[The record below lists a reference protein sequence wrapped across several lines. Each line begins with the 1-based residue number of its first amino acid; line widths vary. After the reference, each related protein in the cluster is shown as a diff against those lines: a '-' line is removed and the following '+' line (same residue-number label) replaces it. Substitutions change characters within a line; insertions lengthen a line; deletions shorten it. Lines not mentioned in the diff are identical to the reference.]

1 MKLRCTFLE
10 PAFAKALAEFYTIGK
25 TYAASIKPGS
35 KVGAVLVES
44 NEGNEGEQLAAVPS
58 RAGFEVQ
65 IKNQMPIAKF
75 EVVGK
80 RTVKLVKTEKSVT
93 LKLDG
98 VGKSDKRRFR
108 RVCRQYRKLK
118 FINPGFY
125 YDLES
130 DRHMANL
137 ARYHRR

>member
-10 PAFAKALAEFYTIGK
+10 PAFSSALAEFYTIGK

-35 KVGAVLVES
+35 KVGAVLVVT
-44 NEGNEGEQLAAVPS
+44 NEGNEGEKLAAVPS
-58 RAGFEVQ
+58 RSGFEVQ

-75 EVVGK
+75 DIVGK
-80 RTVKLVKTEKSVT
+80 RTVKLVKAEKRVA
-93 LKLDG
+93 LKFDG
-98 VGKSDKRRFR
+98 VGKPDKRRFR

>member
-44 NEGNEGEQLAAVPS
+44 NEGSEGEQLAAVPS

-80 RTVKLVKTEKSVT
+80 RTVKLVKAEKRVA
-93 LKLDG
+93 LKFDG
-98 VGKSDKRRFR
+98 VGQPDKRRFR

-130 DRHMANL
+130 DRRTRGDG
-137 ARYHRR
+137 RYR